1 MLSCE
6 KNLVDK
12 EVFLF
17 SPDSMDISRYSPLF
31 NSHLQVCVDRQI
43 LPVAS
48 DTVDFMLSKNLA
60 VDHTVLQILLQ
71 KLGKQNLWLRAREV
85 FKRKYHTLVFT
96 ATLTSLHHKCELS
109 KAGNSCRF
117 YYGTRCWVWSVSA
130 NVYKWSKIWIRLDS
144 EVCSLRSCSLD
155 SLSVGYYPGVSAPPG
170 FMTLI
175 VPCRLGEVE
184 LALTFEMFI
193 TVNATVI
200 HHLSEPITSLT
211 ITLKR

>member
-85 FKRKYHTLVFT
+85 FRRKYHTLVFT

-109 KAGNSCRF
+109 KAGNSCSF
-117 YYGTRCWVWSVSA
+117 YYGTRC
-130 NVYKWSKIWIRLDS
+130 
-144 EVCSLRSCSLD
+144 
-155 SLSVGYYPGVSAPPG
+155 
-170 FMTLI
+170 
-175 VPCRLGEVE
+175 
-184 LALTFEMFI
+184 
-193 TVNATVI
+193 
-200 HHLSEPITSLT
+200 
-211 ITLKR
+211 